1 MKLIPYGHMGKKWF
15 NLEDNAKDIYQ
26 NNNIYYD
33 KYYFN
38 VNRKIIISQQH
49 NNYKKKTFLE

>member
-26 NNNIYYD
+26 NNNIFIMINITSMSIE
-33 KYYFN
+33 K
-38 VNRKIIISQQH
+38 
-49 NNYKKKTFLE
+49 